1 MPKDQFLLTFERNQ
15 FFELSM
21 SQSSSLHKIH
31 FISIGG
37 SVMHNL
43 AIELHLKG
51 FIVTGSDDEIYE
63 PSSSRLARYD
73 LLPAV
78 TGWFPE
84 KITSDLDA
92 VILGMHARQDNPEL
106 VRANEL
112 GIKVYSYPE
121 YIFEQSRS
129 KQRVVIAGSHGKTTI
144 TSMVLHVLK
153 YHNRNFNYLVG
164 AQIEG
169 FDNMVKL
176 SENAPVIV
184 IEGDEYFTSPIDP
197 TPKFIHY
204 QPHIALISGIAW
216 DHFNVF
222 PTWESY
228 VKQFEL
234 LADSLPKAGAIIFD
248 ETDDMLD
255 VIGQKGRP
263 DVASI
268 SYNVHPHRIEGNKTI
283 LITAEQGEVPV
294 LVFGSHNMKN
304 ISGAREVCE
313 RLGVTDEQF
322 YQAISTF
329 KGASKRLELLGS
341 SESVNVYR
349 DFAHAPSKVEAT
361 TNALKEQFPER
372 TLVACAEL
380 HTFSSLNKAFLSQYR
395 RKLKAADVAV
405 VYFNPLTLEHKRLE
419 SLSEEDI
426 KTAFKRDDLKVF
438 TNSSELAAFLKSL
451 TWKDA
456 NLLLMSSGTFGELN
470 LKKLAE
476 EILG

>member
-1 MPKDQFLLTFERNQ
+1 MSSNPS
-15 FFELSM
+15 LS
-21 SQSSSLHKIH
+21 KIH

-51 FIVTGSDDEIYE
+51 YIVTGSDDEIYE
-63 PSSSRLARYD
+63 PSASRLAKYD

-84 KITSDLDA
+84 KITSDLES

-106 VRANEL
+106 AKAKEL

-121 YIFEQSRS
+121 YIFEQSQS
-129 KQRVVIAGSHGKTTI
+129 KQRVVIAGSHGKTTT
-144 TSMVLHVLK
+144 TSMILHVLK
-153 YHNRNFNYLVG
+153 YHNRVFNYLVG

-176 SENAPVIV
+176 SENAPVII
-184 IEGDEYFTSPIDP
+184 IEGDEYFTSPLDH
-197 TPKFIHY
+197 TPKFMHY

-255 VIGQKGRP
+255 VIGQKDRP
-263 DVASI
+263 DVVSI
-268 SYNVHPHRIEGNKTI
+268 PYNVHPNKIENGKTI
-283 LITAEQGEVPV
+283 LLTAEQGEVPV
-294 LVFGSHNMKN
+294 MVFGNHNMKN
-304 ISGAREVCE
+304 ISGAHAVCE
-313 RLGVTDEQF
+313 RLGITDEEF
-322 YQAISTF
+322 YKAIQTF

-341 SESVNVYR
+341 SDSVSIYR

-361 TNALKEQFPER
+361 TAALKQQYPDR
-372 TLVACAEL
+372 KLVACAEL
-380 HTFSSLNKAFLSQYR
+380 HTFSSLNKLFLKQYR
-395 RKLKAADVAV
+395 RKLTAADVAI
-405 VYFNPLTLEHKRLE
+405 VYYNPLTIEHKKLE
-419 SLSEEDI
+419 PISEEDI
-426 KTAFKRDDLKVF
+426 KNAFKRDDLHIF
-438 TNSSELAAFLKSL
+438 TSSEDLNAFLRSL
-451 TWKDA
+451 TWKA
-456 NLLLMSSGTFGELN
+456 SNLLLMSSGTFGDLDM
-470 LKKLAE
+470 KSLAAD
-476 EILG
+476 ILENQ

>member
-1 MPKDQFLLTFERNQ
+1 MGQL
-15 FFELSM
+15 
-21 SQSSSLHKIH
+21 SSLHKIH

-51 FIVTGSDDEIYE
+51 FLISGSDDEIYE
-63 PSSSRLARYD
+63 PSASRLAKYD

-84 KITSDLDA
+84 KITPDLEA

-106 VRANEL
+106 AKSREL

-121 YIFEQSRS
+121 YIFEQSQH

-144 TSMVLHVLK
+144 TSMILHVLN
-153 YHNRNFNYLVG
+153 YNNRIFNYLVG

-176 SENAPVIV
+176 SESAPLII
-184 IEGDEYFTSPIDP
+184 IEGDEYFTSPLDP
-197 TPKFIHY
+197 TPKFMHY

-216 DHFNVF
+216 DHYNVF

-255 VIGQKGRP
+255 VIGRKERP
-263 DVASI
+263 DVVST
-268 SYNVHPHRIEGNKTI
+268 SYNAHPYKVADGKTI
-283 LITAEQGEVPV
+283 LVTAELGEVPV
-294 LVFGSHNMKN
+294 LVFGNHNMKN
-304 ISGAREVCE
+304 ISGARAVCE
-313 RLGVTDEQF
+313 RLGITDEEF
-322 YQAISTF
+322 YAAIGSF

-341 SESVNVYR
+341 KNTVNIYR

-361 TNALKEQFPER
+361 TAALKEQFPER
-372 TLVACAEL
+372 TLIACAEL
-380 HTFSSLNKAFLSQYR
+380 HTFSSLNKTFLKQYR
-395 RKLKAADVAV
+395 RKLNAADVAV
-405 VYFNPLTLEHKRLE
+405 VYYNPQTVEHKRLE
-419 SLSEEDI
+419 PITEEEI
-426 KTAFKRDDLKVF
+426 RLAFKRGDLKVF
-438 TNSSELAAFLKSL
+438 TDSTELSEFLKSL
-451 TWKDA
+451 KWENA
-456 NLLLMSSGTFGELN
+456 NLLMMSSGTFGDTD
-470 LKKLAE
+470 LKKLSE
-476 EILG
+476 EILAF

>member
-1 MPKDQFLLTFERNQ
+1 
-15 FFELSM
+15 M
-21 SQSSSLHKIH
+21 SPNSSLPKIH

-51 FIVTGSDDEIYE
+51 YIVTGSDDEIYE
-63 PSSSRLARYD
+63 PSASRLAQYD

-84 KITSDLDA
+84 KITSDLQS

-106 VRANEL
+106 ARAREL

-121 YIFEQSRS
+121 YIFEQSQS
-129 KQRVVIAGSHGKTTI
+129 KQRVVIAGSHGKTTT

-153 YHNRNFNYLVG
+153 YNNRIFNYLVG

-176 SENAPVIV
+176 SENAPVIIV
-184 IEGDEYFTSPIDP
+184 EGDEYFTSPLDP
-197 TPKFIHY
+197 TPKFMHY

-248 ETDDMLD
+248 ETDDMLN
-255 VIGQKGRP
+255 VIGQKERP
-263 DVASI
+263 DVANI
-268 SYNVHPHRIEGNKTI
+268 PYNVHPNKIENGKTI
-283 LITAEQGEVPV
+283 LLTAEQGEVPV
-294 LVFGSHNMKN
+294 LIFGNHNMKN
-304 ISGAREVCE
+304 ISGAKAVCE
-313 RLGVTDEQF
+313 RLGVTDEEF
-322 YQAISTF
+322 YNAIQTF

-341 SESVNVYR
+341 SESMSVYR

-361 TNALKEQFPER
+361 TAALKEQFPNR
-372 TLVACAEL
+372 QLVACAEL
-380 HTFSSLNKAFLSQYR
+380 HTFSSLNKAFLTQYR

-405 VYFNPLTLEHKRLE
+405 IYYNPQTVEHKRLE
-419 SLSEEDI
+419 ALSEEDI
-426 KTAFKRDDLKVF
+426 RAAFKRDDLKIF
-438 TNSSELAAFLKSL
+438 TDASQLETFLKSL
-451 TWKDA
+451 TWRNA
-456 NLLLMSSGTFGELN
+456 NLLLMSSGTFGDLD
-470 LKKLAE
+470 LKALSNAVLE
-476 EILG
+476 V

>member
-1 MPKDQFLLTFERNQ
+1 
-15 FFELSM
+15 M
-21 SQSSSLHKIH
+21 SQNSSLPKIH

-43 AIELHLKG
+43 AIELHLQG
-51 FIVTGSDDEIYE
+51 FNVTGSDDEIYE
-63 PSSSRLARYD
+63 PSSSRLARYE

-84 KITSDLDA
+84 KITSDLEA

-106 VRANEL
+106 AKAREL

-121 YIFEQSRS
+121 YIFEKSQN

-144 TSMVLHVLK
+144 TSMILHVLK
-153 YHNRNFNYLVG
+153 FNNRIFNYLVG

-169 FDNMVKL
+169 FEKMVNL
-176 SENAPVIV
+176 SDNAPVIV
-184 IEGDEYFTSPIDP
+184 IEGDEYFTSPIDH
-197 TPKFIHY
+197 TPKFMHY

-263 DVASI
+263 DVI
-268 SYNVHPHRIEGNKTI
+268 STPYNVHPNKIENGKTI
-283 LITAEQGEVPV
+283 LITAENGEVP
-294 LVFGSHNMKN
+294 LQIFGNHNMKN
-304 ISGAREVCE
+304 ISGARAVCE
-313 RLGVTDEQF
+313 RLGITDEEF
-322 YQAISTF
+322 YQAIQSFT
-329 KGASKRLELLGS
+329 GAAKRMELLGS
-341 SESVNVYR
+341 NETVNIYR

-361 TNALKEQFPER
+361 TAALKEQFPDR
-372 TLVACAEL
+372 LLIACAEL
-380 HTFSSLNKAFLSQYR
+380 HTFSSLNKAFLKQYR
-395 RKLKAADVAV
+395 RKLMAADIAI
-405 VYFNPLTLEHKRLE
+405 VYYNPLTVEHKKLE
-419 SLSEEDI
+419 PISEEDI
-426 KTAFKRDDLKVF
+426 RQAFKRDDLKVF
-438 TNSSELAAFLKSL
+438 TDSAELVTFLKSL
-451 TWKDA
+451 NWKDT
-456 NLLLMSSGTFGELN
+456 NLLLMSSGTFGGVDLRA
-470 LKKLAE
+470 LAA
-476 EILG
+476 EILEQQ

>member
-1 MPKDQFLLTFERNQ
+1 
-15 FFELSM
+15 M
-21 SQSSSLHKIH
+21 SQISSLDKIH

-43 AIELHLKG
+43 AIALHLKG
-51 FIVTGSDDEIYE
+51 ILVTGSDDEIYE
-63 PSSSRLARYD
+63 PSASRLAKYD

-84 KITSDLDA
+84 KITADLSA

-106 VRANEL
+106 AKAKKL

-121 YIFEQSRS
+121 YIFEQSQS

-144 TSMVLHVLK
+144 TSMILHVLNYNK
-153 YHNRNFNYLVG
+153 RIFNYLVG

-176 SENAPVIV
+176 SEEAPLIV
-184 IEGDEYFTSPIDP
+184 IEGDEYFTSPLDP
-197 TPKFIHY
+197 TPKFMHY

-234 LADSLPKAGAIIFD
+234 LADSLPKAGGIIFD

-255 VIGQKGRP
+255 VIGQKERP
-263 DVASI
+263 DVVSKPYHA
-268 SYNVHPHRIEGNKTI
+268 HPYKIEDGKTI
-283 LITAEQGEVPV
+283 LITAEGKEVPV
-294 LVFGSHNMKN
+294 LVFGNHNMKN
-304 ISGAREVCE
+304 ISGAYAVCE
-313 RLGVTDEQF
+313 RLGITDEQF
-322 YQAISTF
+322 YEAIQSF
-329 KGASKRLELLGS
+329 KGASKRLELLGKN
-341 SESVNVYR
+341 ETVNIYR

-361 TNALKEQFPER
+361 TAALKEQYPDR

-405 VYFNPLTLEHKRLE
+405 VYYNPQTVEHKRLE
-419 SLSEEDI
+419 PITEEDI
-426 KTAFKRDDLKVF
+426 RTAFKRDDLKVF
-438 TNSSELAAFLKSL
+438 TDSSQMVDFLKSL
-451 TWKDA
+451 TWENA
-456 NLLLMSSGTFGELN
+456 NLLLMSSGTYGDLDLKTLAAEL
-470 LKKLAE
+470 LDQ
-476 EILG
+476 

>member
-1 MPKDQFLLTFERNQ
+1 
-15 FFELSM
+15 M
-21 SQSSSLHKIH
+21 SQISSLHKIH

-51 FIVTGSDDEIYE
+51 FLISGSDDEIYE
-63 PSSSRLARYD
+63 PSASRLARYD
-73 LLPAV
+73 LLPAI

-84 KITSDLDA
+84 KITSDLEA

-106 VRANEL
+106 AKAREL

-121 YIFEQSRS
+121 YIFEQSQH

-144 TSMVLHVLK
+144 TSMILHVLQ
-153 YHNRNFNYLVG
+153 YNNRVFNYLVG

-176 SENAPVIV
+176 AENAPLIV
-184 IEGDEYFTSPIDP
+184 IEGDEYFTSPLDP
-197 TPKFIHY
+197 TPKFMHY

-255 VIGQKGRP
+255 VIGRKDRP
-263 DVASI
+263 DVVSTA
-268 SYNVHPHRIEGNKTI
+268 YNAHPYKVVDGKTI
-283 LITAEQGEVPV
+283 LITAETGEVPV
-294 LVFGSHNMKN
+294 LVFGNHNMKN
-304 ISGAREVCE
+304 ISGARAVCE
-313 RLGVTDEQF
+313 RLGITDEEF
-322 YQAISTF
+322 YSAIRTF

-341 SESVNVYR
+341 KATVNIYR

-361 TNALKEQFPER
+361 TAALKEQFPDR
-372 TLVACAEL
+372 TLIACAEL
-380 HTFSSLNKAFLSQYR
+380 HTFSSLNKTFLKQYR
-395 RKLKAADVAV
+395 RKLNAADIAI
-405 VYFNPLTLEHKRLE
+405 VYYNPLTLEHKRLE
-419 SLSEEDI
+419 PISEEEI
-426 KTAFKRDDLKVF
+426 RLAFKRDDLKVF
-438 TNSSELAAFLKSL
+438 TDSQELAEFLKSVK
-451 TWKDA
+451 WENA
-456 NLLLMSSGTFGELN
+456 NLLMMSSGTFGDTD
-470 LKKLAE
+470 LKKLSE
-476 EILG
+476 EILAY